1 MVKTL
6 CRSSYVF
13 EKHENQENHDRDA
26 RNLIGG
32 GKERKGGWKKR
43 KEITSGEVVMTER
56 TD

>member
-6 CRSSYVF
+6 CRSPYVF
-13 EKHENQENHDRDA
+13 EKHENQENHDRDG
-26 RNLIGG
+26 RNLKGG